1 MPALD
6 QLFVQARS
14 LFSFVMI
21 ELLLKKFLTDANG
34 YAILFKVILTTLP
47 KTAGAERHKVN
58 TPAEGT
64 DIVVYFYPP
73 VLRVTEGFYFT
84 ENVYQAVIE
93 IKQEVNQSWQKLN

>member
-21 ELLLKKFLTDANG
+21 ELLLKKFLTDAKG

-47 KTAGAERHKVN
+47 KTAGAERHKLK
-58 TPAEGT
+58 TPAEET
-64 DIVVYFYPP
+64 FIIRNDF
-73 VLRVTEGFYFT
+73 
-84 ENVYQAVIE
+84 
-93 IKQEVNQSWQKLN
+93 